1 MKSLLCKTLYLGS
14 NYPVELVIFFFL
26 NFFRLDWSWW
36 STLCIFFGLW
46 VALYILPALH
56 PPCIRYQFFLYI
68 FFSHKDNV
76 PKDVKDTSGKYSHP
90 NMKNLRGLV

>member
-14 NYPVELVIFFFL
+14 NYPVELVIFFFSTVL
-26 NFFRLDWSWW
+26 GWIGLGGVLYVFFLVCGL
-36 STLCIFFGLW
+36 LC
-46 VALYILPALH
+46 ILPALH

-68 FFSHKDNV
+68 FFPHKDNV